1 MKRLVLAVSFLAFAA
16 TAGLADGMFW
26 VTGNHA
32 TGKCD
37 IVTSN
42 PVVTGD
48 IFFADGPY
56 KSRDDA
62 KLARSTISVCP
73 KTPDASE
80 EKSGQK

>member
-1 MKRLVLAVSFLAFAA
+1 MKCLMFTGGLLLLATTAA
-16 TAGLADGMFW
+16 LGDGMFW

-42 PVVTGD
+42 PVVAGD

-73 KTPDASE
+73 RIPDPSE
-80 EKSGQK
+80 EKSGHK

>member
-1 MKRLVLAVSFLAFAA
+1 MQRLMLAGSLLAFAT
-16 TAGLADGMFW
+16 TAGFADGMFW

-42 PVVTGD
+42 PVVAGD
-48 IFFADGPY
+48 IYFADGPY

-73 KTPDASE
+73 KDDPKDEAA
-80 EKSGQK
+80 EKK

>member
-1 MKRLVLAVSFLAFAA
+1 MKRLMLAGSFLAFAT
-16 TAGLADGMFW
+16 TAGFADGMFW

-42 PVVTGD
+42 PVVAGD

-73 KTPDASE
+73 KTPDPSE
-80 EKSGQK
+80 EKSGHK